1 MANISIKSHS
11 ILSKIGISLYK
22 TRKSLDQSL
31 TPEIFLQKR
40 DDIHEVLPDKLENNT
55 NEEIA
60 LFIAIMNTM
69 TSEDPLI
76 NETKI
81 AANSNRDLDIE
92 LLNFDEYK
100 SVKNIISFGVTI
112 NSKINLIKAP
122 LINEILRKPDLKKP
136 LWEKIKNRAH

>member
-31 TPEIFLQKR
+31 TAEIFLQKR
-40 DDIHEVLPDKLENNT
+40 DDILAVLPDTLENHS

-60 LFIAIMNTM
+60 LFIGIMNTM
-69 TSEDPLI
+69 TSEEPLI

-112 NSKINLIKAP
+112 NSKINLKKQP
-122 LINEILRKPDLKKP
+122 LKNEMLRKIDLKKP

>member
-31 TPEIFLQKR
+31 TAEIFLQKR
-40 DDIHEVLPDKLENNT
+40 DDILAVLPDTLENHS

-60 LFIAIMNTM
+60 LFIGIMNTM
-69 TSEDPLI
+69 TSEEPLI

-136 LWEKIKNRAH
+136 LWEKIKNREQ

>member
-31 TPEIFLQKR
+31 TSEIFLQKR
-40 DDIHEVLPDKLENNT
+40 DDILAVLPDKLENHS

-69 TSEDPLI
+69 TSENPLI

-81 AANSNRDLDIE
+81 VANSNRDLDIE

-122 LINEILRKPDLKKP
+122 LINEILRKPDLKKH
-136 LWEKIKNRAH
+136 LWEKIKNREQ

>member
-40 DDIHEVLPDKLENNT
+40 DDILAVLPDTLENHS

-60 LFIAIMNTM
+60 LFIGIMNTM
-69 TSEDPLI
+69 TSEEPLI

-136 LWEKIKNRAH
+136 LWDKIKNRAH

>member
-31 TPEIFLQKR
+31 TAEIFLQKR
-40 DDIHEVLPDKLENNT
+40 DDILAVLPDKLENHSNK
-55 NEEIA
+55 EIA

-69 TSEDPLI
+69 TSTNPII
-76 NETKI
+76 NEIKI
-81 AANSNRDLDIE
+81 PANSNKDLDIE
-92 LLNFDEYK
+92 LINYDEYK

-122 LINEILRKPDLKKP
+122 LISDILRKPDLKKP

>member
-40 DDIHEVLPDKLENNT
+40 DDILAVLPDTLENHS

-60 LFIAIMNTM
+60 LFIGIMNTM
-69 TSEDPLI
+69 TSEEPLI

>member
-31 TPEIFLQKR
+31 TSEIFLQKR
-40 DDIHEVLPDKLENNT
+40 DDILAVLPDTLENHS

>member
-31 TPEIFLQKR
+31 TSEIFLQKR
-40 DDIHEVLPDKLENNT
+40 DDILAVLPDTLENHS

-69 TSEDPLI
+69 TSENPLI

>member
-31 TPEIFLQKR
+31 TAEIFLQKR
-40 DDIHEVLPDKLENNT
+40 DDILAVLPDTLENHS

-60 LFIAIMNTM
+60 LFIGIMNTM
-69 TSEDPLI
+69 TSEEPLI

-100 SVKNIISFGVTI
+100 SVKNIISFGITI

>member
-1 MANISIKSHS
+1 M
-11 ILSKIGISLYK
+11 
-22 TRKSLDQSL
+22 
-31 TPEIFLQKR
+31 IFLQKR
-40 DDIHEVLPDKLENNT
+40 YDILAVLPDTLENHS

-60 LFIAIMNTM
+60 LFIGIMNTM
-69 TSEDPLI
+69 TSEEPLI

>member
-31 TPEIFLQKR
+31 TAEIFLQKR
-40 DDIHEVLPDKLENNT
+40 DDILAVLPDTLENHS

-60 LFIAIMNTM
+60 LFIGIMNTM

>member
-31 TPEIFLQKR
+31 TAEIFLQKR
-40 DDIHEVLPDKLENNT
+40 DDILAVLPDTLENHS

-69 TSEDPLI
+69 TSEEPLI

-81 AANSNRDLDIE
+81 VANSNRDLDIE
-92 LLNFDEYK
+92 LLNLDEYK

>member
-31 TPEIFLQKR
+31 TAEIFLQKR
-40 DDIHEVLPDKLENNT
+40 DDILAVLPDTLENHS

-60 LFIAIMNTM
+60 LFIGIMNTM
-69 TSEDPLI
+69 TSEEPLI

-122 LINEILRKPDLKKP
+122 LINEILRKPDLKKA

>member
-31 TPEIFLQKR
+31 TSEIFLQKR
-40 DDIHEVLPDKLENNT
+40 DDILAVLPDTLENHS

-122 LINEILRKPDLKKP
+122 LINEMLRKPDLKKP

>member
-31 TPEIFLQKR
+31 TSEIFLQKR
-40 DDIHEVLPDKLENNT
+40 DDILAVLPDTLENHS

-60 LFIAIMNTM
+60 LFIGIMNTM
-69 TSEDPLI
+69 TSEEPLI

>member
-40 DDIHEVLPDKLENNT
+40 DDILAVLPDTLENHS

-69 TSEDPLI
+69 TSENPLI

-122 LINEILRKPDLKKP
+122 LINEILRKPDLKKS

>member
-31 TPEIFLQKR
+31 AAEIFLQKR
-40 DDIHEVLPDKLENNT
+40 DDILAVLPDTLENHS

-60 LFIAIMNTM
+60 LFIGIMNTM
-69 TSEDPLI
+69 TSEEPLI

>member
-31 TPEIFLQKR
+31 TSEIFLQKR
-40 DDIHEVLPDKLENNT
+40 DDILAVLPDTLENHS

-76 NETKI
+76 NEIKI

-122 LINEILRKPDLKKP
+122 LINEILRKPELKKH
-136 LWEKIKNRAH
+136 LWEKIKNREQ

>member
-31 TPEIFLQKR
+31 TAEIFLQKR
-40 DDIHEVLPDKLENNT
+40 DDILAVLPDTLENHS

-60 LFIAIMNTM
+60 LFIGIMNTM
-69 TSEDPLI
+69 TSEEPLI

>member
-31 TPEIFLQKR
+31 TAEIFLQKR
-40 DDIHEVLPDKLENNT
+40 DDILAVLPDTLENHS

-69 TSEDPLI
+69 TSENPLI

-122 LINEILRKPDLKKP
+122 LINEILRKPDLKKA

>member
-31 TPEIFLQKR
+31 TSEIFLQKR
-40 DDIHEVLPDKLENNT
+40 DDILEVLPDTLENHS

-76 NETKI
+76 NEIKI

>member
-31 TPEIFLQKR
+31 TAEIFLQKR
-40 DDIHEVLPDKLENNT
+40 DDILAVLPDTLENHS

-122 LINEILRKPDLKKP
+122 LINEILRKPDLKKH
-136 LWEKIKNRAH
+136 LWEKIKNREQ